1 MNQKR
6 VEGKS
11 YYLLIFPN
19 PVVIRS
25 FVLRTYFIFLK
36 IICFLPLIILRQVIN
51 LLTVINLYHSYV
63 KFFHSILQ

>member
-6 VEGKS
+6 VKGKS

-19 PVVIRS
+19 PVVTRS
-25 FVLRTYFIFLK
+25 FVLRTYFIFLN

-51 LLTVINLYHSYV
+51 LLTVINLYHS
-63 KFFHSILQ
+63 